1 MQPKSLLHQDERN
14 FIFSWDRCLYRK
26 NSCARPYG
34 LKRVSRLLPF
44 TPVRPHQ
51 ASLFILPPDII
62 PSIYGSSHPLSSPT
76 EVATSSL
83 TIPELIHLISDSCL
97 TIDSF
102 RHPPTHPPA
111 HTRKKNQNVWIAF
124 HLLTVSFFLR
134 HTSLA
139 FSVFFL
145 VVRVLGMPVPVR
157 VFVCVWN
164 VLDSF
169 CKLT

>member
-1 MQPKSLLHQDERN
+1 MQPKSLLYQDERN

-111 HTRKKNQNVWIAF
+111 HTRKKKSKRLDSISSAYG
-124 HLLTVSFFLR
+124 LLLSSPYFSCFLCLFF
-134 HTSLA
+134 SGSCFGYA
-139 FSVFFL
+139 CACAC
-145 VVRVLGMPVPVR
+145 
-157 VFVCVWN
+157 VCVCLER
-164 VLDSF
+164 VRFL
-169 CKLT
+169 L

>member
-1 MQPKSLLHQDERN
+1 MSATSFSAGIDAYTGRTVALDRMDSNASLAFYPSPLFDHTRHLYSSFLPTSYHQSTDHPTRYQVPRKLLH
-14 FIFSWDRCLYRK
+14 
-26 NSCARPYG
+26 P
-34 LKRVSRLLPF
+34 VSP
-44 TPVRPHQ
+44 
-51 ASLFILPPDII
+51 SLSLSIWSRILVWRSI
-62 PSIYGSSHPLSSPT
+62 PSGI
-76 EVATSSL
+76 
-83 TIPELIHLISDSCL
+83 
-97 TIDSF
+97 
-102 RHPPTHPPA
+102 HPPTHPL
-111 HTRKKNQNVWIAF
+111 TQEKKNQNVWIAF